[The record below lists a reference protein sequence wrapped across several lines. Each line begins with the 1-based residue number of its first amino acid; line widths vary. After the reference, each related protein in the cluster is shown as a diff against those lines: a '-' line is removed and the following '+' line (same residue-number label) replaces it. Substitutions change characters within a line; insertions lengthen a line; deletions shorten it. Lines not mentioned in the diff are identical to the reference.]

1 MCFRLRV
8 TGEWARAEPRESL
21 AFKQQAE
28 KEAAKKAGGE
38 AGTAGGEVDQWA
50 PQPRGT
56 GYMGTL
62 CLARSQIPD
71 S

>member
-1 MCFRLRV
+1 M
-8 TGEWARAEPRESL
+8 TGEWARTEPQEPL

-28 KEAAKKAGGE
+28 KEAAKEAGGGGGE

-56 GYMGTL
+56 GYIGTL
-62 CLARSQIPD
+62 CLARSQIPE
-71 S
+71 